1 MTTEV
6 GKLGTSQAKLGDREA
21 VIISAVRTPVGRAGK
36 GSLKDLRIDD
46 LGALVIR
53 VALERAGNLDTALIE
68 DVIFGCA
75 MPEGEQGLNVARN
88 IGVLA
93 GISVGAGGVTVNRFC
108 ASGLQSINMAAQSV
122 MLGLGD
128 VFIAGGVESMSR
140 VPMGGFNPS
149 FNKKLVGGKSGFPE
163 VYIPMGLT
171 AENVAKKYN
180 VSRQE
185 QDEFAYRSHMKA
197 IQAQKDGM
205 FKDEIVPVTLSN
217 GSILEND
224 EGPRADTTMEKLASL
239 KPVFVEGGSVTAG
252 NSSPLN
258 DGAAATV
265 VMSLGKAREL
275 GLKPLARI
283 VTMAVAGVEP
293 ELMGMGPVPAVRKAL
308 ARAGLK
314 IEDIDVIELNEAF
327 ASQALAVSRELGIN
341 IDKQL
346 NPKGGAIAIGHPLGC
361 TGSRIMATLLNDMR
375 QYDAQI
381 AMETMCIGGG
391 QGLATIL
398 ERLN

>member
-1 MTTEV
+1 MAAPS
-6 GKLGTSQAKLGDREA
+6 KAGTPQAELSDREA
-21 VIISAVRTPVGRAGK
+21 VIVSAVRTPVGRAGK

-46 LGALVIR
+46 LGAQVVR
-53 VALERAGNLDTALIE
+53 EALSRAGNLDAGLVE

-88 IGVLA
+88 IGILA
-93 GISVGAGGVTVNRFC
+93 GVSISAAGVTVNRFC

-122 MLGLGD
+122 MLGYGD
-128 VFIAGGVESMSR
+128 VFVAGGIESMSR

-171 AENVAKKYN
+171 AENVANKYGI
-180 VSRQE
+180 SRQE
-185 QDEFAYRSHMKA
+185 QDEFAYRSHMRA
-197 IQAQKDGM
+197 IKAQKEGM
-205 FKDEIVPVTLSN
+205 FKDEILPVTLPN
-217 GSILEND
+217 GTLLEND
-224 EGPRADTTMEKLASL
+224 EGPRADTSMERLASL
-239 KPVFVEGGSVTAG
+239 KPVFVAEGSVTAG

-258 DGAAATV
+258 DGAAAV
-265 VMSLGKAREL
+265 VIMSLGKAREL

-308 ARAGLK
+308 ERAGLK

-327 ASQALAVSRELGIN
+327 ASQALAVSRELGIDQ
-341 IDKQL
+341 DKQL
-346 NPKGGAIAIGHPLGC
+346 NLKGGAIAIGHPLGC
-361 TGSRIMATLLNDMR
+361 TGSRIMATLINDIK
-375 QYDAQI
+375 QFDAQI

-391 QGLATIL
+391 QGLATII
-398 ERLN
+398 ERMN